1 MQNNKQTGL
10 LYKVIALSLSALIV
24 GGSAVTVLPAVSGTD
39 SSIVAS
45 ATECSDFEYVENND
59 GGIMII
65 GYTGSDTEVVIPNKI
80 NGKSVTSIGNY
91 AFFWCDSLTSISIP
105 DSVTSIGDE
114 VFYGCESLTSITIGN
129 SVKSIGDWAFKNCSS
144 LTSISIPDSVT
155 SIGYGAFEGCKSL
168 TSIKASENNA
178 NYSSTDGVLFNKDQT
193 TIVTYPGGKTG
204 AYTIPDSVTS
214 IGDLAFG
221 YYYDD
226 YYEKIENFTIYG
238 KKGSAAEIPDSVTS
252 IGNGVFYNTAW
263 YNNQNGD
270 IYVGKVYYAYK
281 GTMPEN
287 TSVTIKEGTKK

>member
-105 DSVTSIGDE
+105 DSVTSIG
-114 VFYGCESLTSITIGN
+114 
-129 SVKSIGDWAFKNCSS
+129 
-144 LTSISIPDSVT
+144 
-155 SIGYGAFEGCKSL
+155 YGAFEGCKSL

-214 IGDLAFG
+214 IG
-221 YYYDD
+221 
-226 YYEKIENFTIYG
+226 
-238 KKGSAAEIPDSVTS
+238 
-252 IGNGVFYNTAW
+252 NGVFYNTAW